1 MKTVEVP
8 TGFDFAT
15 VADLDI
21 DTIGQAEIESAF
33 RLDMPAHHRGWTAV
47 SCRRNCRDNPGCLT
61 FLGEDN
67 WWWAEEEE
75 VRPLNVP
82 AGLVSLT
89 SEIFFA
95 FMNVFV
101 FQRNLGNSW
110 WRRPSSRPGGTRSGK
125 TPRISKKR

>member
-8 TGFDFAT
+8 TGFDFAA

-95 FMNVFV
+95 FKNVFM
-101 FQRNLGNSW
+101 F
-110 WRRPSSRPGGTRSGK
+110 
-125 TPRISKKR
+125 

>member
-8 TGFDFAT
+8 TGFDFAA
-15 VADLDI
+15 VSDLDI

-75 VRPLNVP
+75 
-82 AGLVSLT
+82 
-89 SEIFFA
+89 
-95 FMNVFV
+95 
-101 FQRNLGNSW
+101 LGQGGGGGQAAQC
-110 WRRPSSRPGGTRSGK
+110 PGRPGKFDIRDLL
-125 TPRISKKR
+125 RLY